1 MTDMRYAV
9 AIDTGGTFTD
19 VTLFDRN
26 EGRMWTAKTP
36 STPKNPSTGFMNGIT
51 AALEQAAL
59 APTDLTQ
66 VFHGTTVAT
75 NLILEGKGATVG
87 LLTTAGFKHVLAI
100 GRQDVPRRAN
110 LFSWI
115 KPQRP
120 VPPERILEVPER
132 LDGAG
137 NTLVE
142 LDEKAVYEAAR
153 RFRARQHRI

>member
-36 STPKNPSTGFMNGIT
+36 STPENPSTGFMNGIA

-87 LLTTAGFKHVLAI
+87 LL
-100 GRQDVPRRAN
+100 
-110 LFSWI
+110 
-115 KPQRP
+115 RP
-120 VPPERILEVPER
+120 
-132 LDGAG
+132 GG
-137 NTLVE
+137 
-142 LDEKAVYEAAR
+142 
-153 RFRARQHRI
+153 